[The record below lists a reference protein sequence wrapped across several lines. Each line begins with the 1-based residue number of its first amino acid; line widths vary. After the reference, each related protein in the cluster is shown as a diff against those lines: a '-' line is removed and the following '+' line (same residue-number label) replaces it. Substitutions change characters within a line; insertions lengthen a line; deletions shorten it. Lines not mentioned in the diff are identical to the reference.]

1 MLRGHHKINL
11 VLLNVHWTSRASPLP
26 LNVHYYFCVLNTI
39 IVCVGGG
46 GGFSWL
52 ICIKDFGHFEL
63 HLLQVFLGQLQKYY
77 SKFWKVNSLP
87 PPSTKVKSTP
97 LNLKRQGQGTQTFAV
112 SEGIL
117 SGSMPRLPASLLDL
131 LAARST
137 RTTFLPHS
145 VSTV

>member
-39 IVCVGGG
+39 IVRGGG

-87 PPSTKVKSTP
+87 LPSTKVKTTP
-97 LNLKRQGQGTQTFAV
+97 LNLKRQGQGIQTFAV

-117 SGSMPRLPASLLDL
+117 SGSMPRLPISLLDL

-137 RTTFLPHS
+137 RTTFLSHS

>member
-11 VLLNVHWTSRASPLP
+11 VLLNAHWTSRASPLP

-39 IVCVGGG
+39 IVGG

-77 SKFWKVNSLP
+77 SKFWKVNSLPPP